1 MRTPV
6 AVAAM
11 LLVGGTAGA
20 WVSDKAATAELR
32 PERSLIAARGALAG
46 WQGRIDRDTG
56 ALAELWG
63 SYVPAPGAVAD
74 PERAE
79 AAARSF
85 LGKHLGL
92 AERDFRLVANH
103 LDGGLRTLGFQQVH
117 RGVEVVGG
125 QVAVFVRADRVFAAA
140 SQARPGVA
148 LEVPARSGV
157 VPTARAL
164 DWIGSRAVVRSIGAR
179 VVLPVDG
186 GYRVA
191 DRVEVETRD
200 QPGRWDVY
208 VAPDGTPLAK
218 RARFHLA
225 TGTMVFD
232 VGVRYPLGARQD
244 LPARE
249 LELTAD
255 GIATTTDPDGV
266 FTWPGTSAAAVSP
279 GLAGPRIAVTNAAGP
294 LATAALT
301 AQPGMP
307 VRWSVASD
315 PMADAQ
321 LTAFV
326 HASIAKQRARVMMPS
341 LASWLDTPLAVS
353 VNEDPSC
360 NAMSD
365 EQGIHFFKGGPQCE
379 NTARLADVVAHEFG
393 HQVHEH
399 AIIPGVGFSN
409 SALSEGVSDFFAATL
424 VEDNGL
430 GRGFLFDDSAIR
442 DLDPVGSEAIWP
454 RDRSGDSHITGL
466 IIGGTLWDLR
476 KALIAELGPAAGR
489 AQTDTIF
496 AGVLQRAPDIVGSYL
511 AARIADD
518 DDGDLGNGT
527 PHGCAI
533 EAAFGKHGLA
543 GSGFMTTQVLPP
555 VVDGT
560 SFSVPVVTPQTS
572 CVPPKVTS
580 VMLHWRVGT
589 VPGTSVAFAESGTS
603 WKGSLPTLPDGTLVR
618 YQLEATLDDSSRV
631 FYPDNPADPEYTLM
645 TGEPQ
650 RIWCEHFDADP
661 RWSVLGTDWQWG
673 MPPGISLAG
682 DPTVTRDGT
691 AILGTDLTMDG
702 KYATMASSSVTTPP
716 IDITGYDEVHLQFWR
731 WLAVEDALYD
741 QATVAVNGAT
751 VWTNVKTPRGT
762 IDHVDREWR
771 FVDIDVTAHA
781 ATPVLIT
788 WAMASDLG
796 RELGGWSL
804 DEVCL
809 VGLGKRAR
817 CGDNI
822 VDDGEECDGE
832 SDCRTDCTIEG
843 DGGCCSAGTDP
854 RAPLVLAAGVLA
866 VLARRRRR

>member
-1 MRTPV
+1 M
-6 AVAAM
+6 
-11 LLVGGTAGA
+11 
-20 WVSDKAATAELR
+20 
-32 PERSLIAARGALAG
+32 
-46 WQGRIDRDTG
+46 
-56 ALAELWG
+56 
-63 SYVPAPGAVAD
+63 
-74 PERAE
+74 
-79 AAARSF
+79 
-85 LGKHLGL
+85 
-92 AERDFRLVANH
+92 
-103 LDGGLRTLGFQQVH
+103 
-117 RGVEVVGG
+117 
-125 QVAVFVRADRVFAAA
+125 
-140 SQARPGVA
+140 
-148 LEVPARSGV
+148 PARSGA
-157 VPTARAL
+157 VPTARAI
-164 DWIGSRAVVRSIGAR
+164 DWLGGRAVVRAIGPR
-179 VVLPVDG
+179 VVLPIARSEGGAELTGG

-191 DRVEVETRD
+191 DRIELETRD
-200 QPGRWDVY
+200 RPGRWDVY
-208 VAPDGTPLAK
+208 VAPDGVPLAK
-218 RARFHLA
+218 RARFHMA

-249 LELTAD
+249 LDLIAD
-255 GIATTTDPDGV
+255 GSATTTAADGT
-266 FTWPGTSAAAVSP
+266 FSWASASAAAVAP

-294 LATAALT
+294 LAAAALT

-307 VRWSVASD
+307 VRWSLAND
-315 PMADAQ
+315 AMGDAQ
-321 LTAFV
+321 LSAFI

-341 LASWLDTPLAVS
+341 LATWLDTQLPVS
-353 VNEDPSC
+353 VNESPMC

-365 EQGIHFFKGGPQCE
+365 ELGIHFFKGGPTCE

-393 HQVHEH
+393 HQVHDH

-409 SALSEGVSDFFAATL
+409 SALSEGVSDFFAATV

-442 DLDPVGSEAIWP
+442 DLDPVGSEAVWP

-466 IIGGTLWDLR
+466 IIGGALWDLR
-476 KALIAELGPAAGR
+476 KALIAQLGPAAGR
-489 AQTDTIF
+489 AQTDVIF
-496 AGVLQRAPDIVGSYL
+496 AGVLQRAPDIAGSYL

-527 PHGCAI
+527 PHGCAL

-543 GSGFMTTQVLPP
+543 GAGFMTTQVLPP

-560 SFSVPVVTPQTS
+560 AFSVPVVTPQTS
-572 CVPPKVTS
+572 CTPPKVTS
-580 VMLHWRVGT
+580 VTLHWRVDT
-589 VPGTSVAFAESGTS
+589 LPGASVAFAPSGTS
-603 WKGSLPTLPDGTLVR
+603 WKGALPTLPDGTLVR
-618 YQLEATLDDSSRV
+618 YQIAATLDDGSTV

-645 TGEPQ
+645 VGEPH

-661 RWSVLGTDWQWG
+661 RWSTLGTDWQWG

-682 DPTVTRDGT
+682 DPTTTRDGT

-716 IDITGYDEVHLQFWR
+716 IDITGYDRVHLQFWR
-731 WLAVEDALYD
+731 WLATEDALYD
-741 QATVAVNGAT
+741 QATVAVNGTT
-751 VWTNVKTPRGT
+751 VWTNAKTNQGLL
-762 IDHVDREWR
+762 DHVDREWR
-771 FVDIDVTAHA
+771 FVDIDVTGYRG
-781 ATPVLIT
+781 TPVLIT

-809 VGLGKRAR
+809 VGLGKHAR
-817 CGDNI
+817 CGDGI
-822 VDDGEECDGE
+822 VDPGEECDGE
-832 SDCRTDCTIEG
+832 SDCRKDCTIED